1 MPTKPKQPKPTA
13 RPKPAAESES
23 TTTLLADAA
32 RRITPFLMFNAGA
45 VEAAEFYVSV
55 FKNSRILN
63 KTQMSASFVLDGQT
77 FHAYNGGPH
86 FSFSEGFS
94 LFVSCKTQKEVDY
107 YWNALTADGGAE
119 SMCGWLKDRF
129 GVSWQIV
136 PDVLMQ
142 LLGNPDR
149 AKAQRSMQAMLKMR
163 KLDIAALEAAAR
175 G

>member
-1 MPTKPKQPKPTA
+1 MA
-13 RPKPAAESES
+13 RPKAAAKSGP
-23 TTTLLADAA
+23 TTTLLADTA
-32 RRITPFLMFNAGA
+32 RRITPFLMFNSGA

-55 FKNSRILN
+55 FKNSRILT
-63 KTQMSASFVLDGQT
+63 KTPMSASFVLAGQT

-94 LFVSCKTQKEVDY
+94 LFVNCTTQKEIDY

-119 SMCGWLKDRF
+119 SMCGWLKDKF

-136 PDVLMQ
+136 PDVLMH

-149 AKAQRSMQAMLKMR
+149 AKAQRAMQAMLKMK
-163 KLDIAALEAAAR
+163 KLDIAALERAA